1 MANVWGGSKPL
12 FFQGWGRTS
21 RVPRKYI
28 VATLTV
34 GQGGVGVGVFRF
46 ETTASPDAFYL

>member
-1 MANVWGGSKPL
+1 MCGGGPNH
-12 FFQGWGRTS
+12 FFFKGGGGRHVS
-21 RVPRKYI
+21 PRKYI
-28 VATLTV
+28 VATPTV